1 MTLIEKLIEDAKAA
15 PSRRVAL
22 PECETE
28 KTLLAAR
35 CVLDEGVGTPVLVS
49 PREVI
54 EATAQAAGVSIDGME
69 IVDTADE
76 AAADALAERYMAGGA
91 RLLSAKGTRRKIKA
105 PMWYAMVM
113 EELGDVDCT
122 FCGHTN
128 TTGDVLMAAQT
139 IIGLKEGVDVPSI
152 FALVETDGFAGPEGS
167 VICFADCGLNPE
179 PTASDLASIAISAAD
194 NVASIMGWEPRVG
207 FLSYSTCGSGAGSS
221 VDRVNEAIALV
232 HERRPDIAADGG
244 RCQHLRLRRGGETE
258 LPRRYHGETAQRRLE
273 RRHADR
279 SRIDPVQQMGHH
291 RIARHGDP
299 ADFPR
304 FRRQLPQQR
313 IDRLRGNS
321 ALQGGRAPR
330 RSGGGNPVDHV
341 VAETR
346 LTVQSAGGGDDVPI
360 MQQQRGHR
368 RGADIHRRGP
378 SAPRRGTLQRQQ
390 NTGLHRH
397 LFAQQRMER
406 NPDRPALS
414 GRAAVAAAHC
424 ARPAFPAV
432 IPVAA
437 GDKHAVEKFDQTVAA
452 AAGSAA
458 AQIEP
463 PAVPG
468 ERRAQRLFRLRD
480 DVPPFRSACHL

>member
-22 PECETE
+22 PECEAE

-35 CVLDEGVGTPVLVS
+35 RVLDEGVGTPVLVS

-54 EATAQAAGVSIDGME
+54 EATAQAAGISIDGME

-152 FALVETDGFAGPEGS
+152 FALVETQGFDGPEGN

-179 PTASDLASIAISAAD
+179 PTASELASIAISAAD

-232 HERRPDIAADGG
+232 HERRPDIAADGEF
-244 RCQHLRLRRGGETE
+244 QLD
-258 LPRRYHGETAQRRLE
+258 A
-273 RRHADR
+273 A
-279 SRIDPVQQMGHH
+279 ID
-291 RIARHGDP
+291 
-299 ADFPR
+299 
-304 FRRQLPQQR
+304 
-313 IDRLRGNS
+313 
-321 ALQGGRAPR
+321 
-330 RSGGGNPVDHV
+330 
-341 VAETR
+341 E
-346 LTVQSAGGGDDVPI
+346 
-360 MQQQRGHR
+360 
-368 RGADIHRRGP
+368 
-378 SAPRRGTLQRQQ
+378 
-390 NTGLHRH
+390 
-397 LFAQQRMER
+397 
-406 NPDRPALS
+406 
-414 GRAAVAAAHC
+414 AVAAKKVGRESTVAGRANVLIFPDLNSANLAVKIVQRFAHGAAYGHTLSGFKC
-424 ARPAFPAV
+424 
-432 IPVAA
+432 PVADSSRGA
-437 GDKHAVEKFDQTVAA
+437 TVDEIVGDIAMPVP
-452 AAGSAA
+452 SA
-458 AQIEP
+458 
-463 PAVPG
+463 
-468 ERRAQRLFRLRD
+468 R
-480 DVPPFRSACHL
+480 